1 MILEA
6 AILNV
11 IPGKE
16 IQFEHDFSIAG
27 QYISAIKGYIKHS
40 LSKCIEQPAKYIL
53 LVEWET
59 LEDHAVGFR
68 QSPEYLEWKN
78 LLHHY
83 YDPFPVVEHFER
95 VV

>member
-6 AILNV
+6 AILQV

-16 IQFEHDFSIAG
+16 IQFEQDFITAG
-27 QYISAIKGYIKHS
+27 QYISDIKGYNKHS
-40 LSKCIEQPAKYIL
+40 LSRCIEQPGKYIL

-59 LEDHAVGFR
+59 LEDHTIGFR
-68 QSPEYLEWKN
+68 QSTQYQEWKN
-78 LLHHY
+78 LLHNY

-95 VV
+95 VI